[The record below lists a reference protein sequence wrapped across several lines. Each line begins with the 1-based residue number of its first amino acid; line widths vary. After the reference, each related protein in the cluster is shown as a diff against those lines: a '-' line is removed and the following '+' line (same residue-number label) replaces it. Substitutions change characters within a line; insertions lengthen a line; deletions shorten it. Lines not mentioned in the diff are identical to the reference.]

1 VSAVDRAFYDRPVLE
16 VAQDLVGCTLRCG
29 DTAGV
34 ILETEAY
41 HYSEAACHAYVGI
54 TARTEVIWGPPGIAY
69 VYRSYGI
76 HALFNAVCEPDGVG
90 AAVLVRALEPTDGI
104 EAMRMRRGPVPD
116 SQLCN
121 GPGKLTQALA
131 ITLDHNRADLTSGA
145 GPIVLEPRS
154 GDWAQVDVHRS
165 APRIGITK
173 AVDLDWRFTARG
185 HRGVSR
191 PHPAAAT
198 GA

>member
-1 VSAVDRAFYDRPVLE
+1 MERAFYDRPVLE
-16 VAQDLVGCTLRCG
+16 VAADLVGCTLRCG

-34 ILETEAY
+34 IVETEAY
-41 HYSEAACHAYVGI
+41 HYSEAACHAHVGI
-54 TARTEVIWGPPGIAY
+54 TPRTEVLWGPPGIAY

-90 AAVLVRALEPTDGI
+90 AAVLVRALEPTAGI
-104 EAMRMRRGPVPD
+104 EVMRMRRGPVND
-116 SQLCN
+116 RQLCN
-121 GPGKLTQALA
+121 GPGKLTQALGIA
-131 ITLDHNRADLTSGA
+131 LDHNRASLTSGD
-145 GPIVLEPRS
+145 GPIAIEPRS
-154 GDWAQVDVHRS
+154 GDWAEVDVQRS

-191 PHPAAAT
+191 PHPAASA
-198 GA
+198 